1 MIIQEKPSNIV
12 WESKEVQDKVD
23 VDASPPRDGG
33 GGRDRSNTSDSFE
46 DYNPNAKSTKVS
58 FSDSVSSKAY
68 PSRLPH
74 VLDSEGNAVGAH
86 KFHKSGARNSLG
98 GGGGVRAGSG
108 SRRSGSPSANSW
120 TGTDADRAYRPGHRS
135 GSSNGN
141 NGTGSQYYHSNSS
154 SSSSAAHRSKPS
166 SSFSSSSS
174 LSHQLEALRLQG
186 TEAFLR
192 SVVVSQAA
200 VTGAS
205 GGTAGH
211 PRKESAASATTSVG
225 RGHLQ
230 QQSKGGTRARLG
242 TSSVTSQDDQSE
254 LSTADISNNA
264 INPLSPHTPRS
275 RKLST
280 LHYFIY
286 TYNLSN
292 NGSPLP

>member
-23 VDASPPRDGG
+23 ADASPPRDGG

-68 PSRLPH
+68 SSRLLH
-74 VLDSEGNAVGAH
+74 VLDNEETSVGAH
-86 KFHKSGARNSLG
+86 KFHMSGARSSL

-108 SRRSGSPSANSW
+108 SRRSGSPSADSW
-120 TGTDADRAYRPGHRS
+120 TGTDTDRAYRPGHQS
-135 GSSNGN
+135 SSNGN
-141 NGTGSQYYHSNSS
+141 NGTGSQSYHSNSS

-166 SSFSSSSS
+166 SSSSFSSSSSS

-200 VTGAS
+200 GTGAS
-205 GGTAGH
+205 SGTAGH
-211 PRKESAASATTSVG
+211 PRKESAASATTPVG
-225 RGHLQ
+225 RGHLQQQ

-242 TSSVTSQDDQSE
+242 SSSVTSQDDQSE
-254 LSTADISNNA
+254 LSTADSSKNA
-264 INPLSPHTPRS
+264 INPLSPHTPSS

-280 LHYFIY
+280 FHCFVY
-286 TYNLSN
+286 TYIS
-292 NGSPLP
+292 SI